1 MPVIYSTTVK
11 SARMSAVV
19 GVIGMEGKL
28 KILDATDVVLATI
41 PLASVPGTVSAGV
54 LTLDC
59 DPPISDTSADAS
71 GIASKAVITD
81 GSDAVHIS
89 GLTVTKTGEGGDIQ
103 LDNVNLAA
111 GQTVLITAGSIT
123 HA

>member
-1 MPVIYSTTVK
+1 MPVVYSVAVK
-11 SARMSAVV
+11 NARMTAVMNE
-19 GVIGMEGKL
+19 IGSTGKI
-28 KILDATDVVLATI
+28 KVLNAEDTVLSSI
-41 PLASVPGTVSAGV
+41 PLVNPPGTVSSGV

-103 LDNVNLAA
+103 LDNVNIAA

>member
-28 KILDATDVVLATI
+28 KILDATDVVLSTI

-59 DPPISDTSADAS
+59 DPPISDTGADAS
-71 GIASKAVITD
+71 GIASKAVIAD

-89 GLTVTKTGEGGDIQ
+89 GLTVTNTGEGGDVQ
-103 LDNVNLAA
+103 LDNVNIAA